1 MRSTAAE
8 PSDLI
13 AAEER
18 RRRAWDAIAA
28 AALRFRAASLAWE
41 AASARA
47 GAAGLSEA
55 AASDANEAEEQAA
68 HAAEWA
74 LEVAIDGWYRLTGSS
89 PDDR

>member
-8 PSDLI
+8 TGDPI
-13 AAEER
+13 AAEEQ

-28 AALRFRAASLAWE
+28 AALRFRAASSAWE

-47 GAAGLSEA
+47 TAAGLSEA
-55 AASDANEAEEQAA
+55 QRSEENEAEEQAA

-74 LEVAIDGWYRLTGSS
+74 LEMAIDGWYRLTGQG
-89 PDDR
+89 PGA